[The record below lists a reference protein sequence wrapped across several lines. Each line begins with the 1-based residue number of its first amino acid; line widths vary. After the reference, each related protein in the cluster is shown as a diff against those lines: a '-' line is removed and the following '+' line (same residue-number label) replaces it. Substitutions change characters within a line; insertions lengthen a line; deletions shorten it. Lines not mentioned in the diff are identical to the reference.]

1 MKWSVP
7 IARVAGIPVRIHLS
21 FLLAVI
27 WAVGLGWHEGGWYS
41 GVWAGALIV
50 ILFVCVVLHELG
62 HSLVAIAFGSEV
74 TSVTLYPIGGV
85 AGLRSVPRQPAREI
99 LMAVAGPAVNGVI
112 VIALA
117 SLRGGLPDWA
127 GAAVF
132 PNSAPELWDALIRAN
147 IILAGFNL
155 LPAFPMDGGRIL
167 RALLA
172 MRLPYVQ
179 ATRTAAAIGQALAVG
194 IILLGICATNP
205 FLALIGVFVFLGAAM
220 EERAAVTENVLKHL
234 RVRDVMT
241 HRFLCVHPDDSL
253 ADCMRLEQETKKGDF
268 LVEYEGRVVGLLSSA
283 DLRDA
288 MRAQGAHVPV
298 AQAMRKVFVS
308 VDAAAPMDRLYR
320 DMSAMN
326 QPIFPVIDQGRVVGV
341 LTPELISRSLC
352 EVSDR
357 FAPDIM
363 QAPMRVRNTH
373 RFVVDLG

>member
-1 MKWSVP
+1 MRWAVP
-7 IARVAGIPVRIHLS
+7 IARVAGIPVRMHLS

-27 WAVGLGWHEGGWYS
+27 WAVGLGWHEGGWHS
-41 GVWAGALIV
+41 GVWAGALILL
-50 ILFVCVVLHELG
+50 LFVCVVLHELG

-85 AGLRSVPRQPAREI
+85 AGLRSVPRQPAREF
-99 LMAVAGPAVNGVI
+99 LMAAAGPAVNGVI

-132 PNSAPELWDALIRAN
+132 PKNMPQLWDALIRAN
-147 IILAGFNL
+147 IVLAGFNL

-179 ATRTAAAIGQALAVG
+179 ATRAAAAIGQALAVG
-194 IILLGICATNP
+194 IILLGIFVTNP
-205 FLALIGVFVFLGAAM
+205 FLAVIGVFVFLGAAT
-220 EERAAVTENVLKHL
+220 EERAAVTESVLKHL

-253 ADCMRLEQETKKGDF
+253 ADCLRLEQETKKGDF

-283 DLRDA
+283 DLREA
-288 MRAQGAHVPV
+288 MRAQGVHVPV

-308 VDAAAPMDRLYR
+308 VDAAAPLDQLYR
-320 DMSAMN
+320 DMSAMS
-326 QPIFPVIDQGRVVGV
+326 QPIIPVIDQGHVVGV
-341 LTPELISRSLC
+341 LTHELIIRSLRA
-352 EVSDR
+352 VSDR
-357 FAPDIM
+357 FTRDIL
-363 QAPMRVRNTH
+363 QAPRRVRNAH
-373 RFVVDLG
+373 RFAVDLG